1 MQIMAFTVRFK
12 NRKTNAFVE
21 VPYQAGAILPQVQ
34 DKIASPFD
42 DEKWITVVDVIG
54 QVSGSPYE
62 IHVQE

>member
-1 MQIMAFTVRFK
+1 MAFTVRFK

-34 DKIASPFD
+34 DRIASPFD